1 MENVFLEMGRK
12 EIRSAIKRV
21 TEITSRHMTPELKGI
36 GREFFIDSRMS
47 RESS

>member
-1 MENVFLEMGRK
+1 MIENQLEKMIFLEMGRK

-36 GREFFIDSRMS
+36 GREFFY
-47 RESS
+47 